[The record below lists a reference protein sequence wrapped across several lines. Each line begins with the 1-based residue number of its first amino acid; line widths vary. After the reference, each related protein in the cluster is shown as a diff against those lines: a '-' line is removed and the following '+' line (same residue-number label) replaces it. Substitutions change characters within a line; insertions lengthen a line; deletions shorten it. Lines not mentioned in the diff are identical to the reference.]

1 MDSIGLNDKLDQ
13 CNQIARLIIQNLA
26 ISNNQN
32 LPNSI
37 EMWNGKILPNLFTLN
52 LTLQRELY
60 ALPIIFLFQKY
71 YQASVKKCETITIV
85 VSGCRHSSVDS
96 AAPAILPP

>member
-52 LTLQRELY
+52 STL
-60 ALPIIFLFQKY
+60 
-71 YQASVKKCETITIV
+71 
-85 VSGCRHSSVDS
+85 
-96 AAPAILPP
+96 